1 MSQNTSPVKVSVDL
15 WKDHQKNIY
24 DCSENDNEFS
34 GEEKSIAKRWKSAQ
48 KTIYRYDIIVIKKNF
63 YANSIEFE
71 NARKKLRDW
80 IIIDFLTVVPILFMC
95 IS

>member
-48 KTIYRYDIIVIKKNF
+48 KTIYRYDIIVIKKKTF
-63 YANSIEFE
+63 MQ
-71 NARKKLRDW
+71 
-80 IIIDFLTVVPILFMC
+80 ILLNLKMLEKNC
-95 IS
+95 VTE